1 MIKTTYTYSFN
12 ELSGK
17 PKRYLENQPECTIKG
32 YGVSTDTV
40 TLCVLYEDINS
51 FNKINKT
58 ILDKFKLTPTNI
70 QII

>member
-17 PKRYLENQPECTIKG
+17 PKRYLENQPECKIKG

-40 TLCVLYEDINS
+40 TLCVLYEDTNS

-58 ILDKFKLTPTNI
+58 ILDKFKLIPTNI
-70 QII
+70 QIV

>member
-40 TLCVLYEDINS
+40 TLCVLYEDTNS

-58 ILDKFKLTPTNI
+58 ILDKFKLVPTHI
-70 QII
+70 QIV